1 MRTTLQLA
9 VVLICLYG
17 ECRAQQAANAAAS
30 TTLSHDPV
38 VMTVGDRKITVSEVC
53 SAIGSL
59 PPPQRKGYA
68 LHPALAKD
76 WFGPLVAL
84 AEEAKREHLSGAQDP
99 KLNEVDRDNALVS
112 DLIANISQQTE
123 PTGSEVENYYQ
134 GHKSEFEQA
143 KARHILISDATALAS
158 RSKRSAAEAQ
168 AKAAEIASE
177 LKSGADFAS
186 LAAKDSEDP
195 HTKEKGGE
203 LGYVSHLQMEP
214 AVDKVLWSLAPGE
227 TSAPFEGRFG
237 YEIVRVE
244 DRRTQPLEAVREVI
258 VGKIKSAAFEQEQQE
273 IIAAA
278 HVTLEPDYL
287 NAPLPCD
294 SSSRAFT
301 LPNSLQAP

>member
-9 VVLICLYG
+9 IVLICLYG
-17 ECRAQQAANAAAS
+17 ECRAQQVAQAAAS
-30 TTLSHDPV
+30 TTPSQGPV

-99 KLNEVDRDNALVS
+99 KLNEVDRDNALVG
-112 DLIANISQQTE
+112 DLIAHIAQQTE
-123 PTGSEVENYYQ
+123 PTESEIESYYQ

-143 KARHILISDATALAS
+143 RARHILISDATALAS
-158 RSKRSAAEAQ
+158 RSKRSADEAQ

-177 LKSGADFAS
+177 IKNGADFAS

-195 HTKEKGGE
+195 YTREKGGE

-214 AVDKVLWSLAPGE
+214 AVDNTLWSLTPGE

-244 DRRTQPLEAVREVI
+244 DRRTQPLEAVRDVI
-258 VGKIKSAAFEQEQQE
+258 VGKIKSAAFEQRQQE
-273 IIAAA
+273 IVAAA
-278 HVTLEPDYL
+278 HVTLQPDYL

-294 SSSRAFT
+294 SGSRAFT

>member
-1 MRTTLQLA
+1 MRTKLQLA
-9 VVLICLYG
+9 IVLICLYG
-17 ECRAQQAANAAAS
+17 ECRAQQVAKAAAS
-30 TTLSHDPV
+30 TTLSQDPV
-38 VMTVGDRKITVSEVC
+38 VMTVRDRKITVSEVC

-112 DLIANISQQTE
+112 DLVARIAQQTE
-123 PTGSEVENYYQ
+123 PTESEIENYYQ

-143 KARHILISDATALAS
+143 EARHILLSDATALAS
-158 RSKRSAAEAQ
+158 RSKRSAAEAK

-177 LKSGADFAS
+177 LKRGADFAS
-186 LAAKDSEDP
+186 VAAKNSEDP
-195 HTKEKGGE
+195 YTKEKGGE
-203 LGYVSHLQMEP
+203 LGYVSHHQMEP
-214 AVDKVLWSLAPGE
+214 AVDTMLWSLAPGE

-237 YEIVRVE
+237 YEIVWVE
-244 DRRTQPLEAVREVI
+244 EKRTQPLEAVREVI
-258 VGKIKSAAFEQEQQE
+258 VGKIKSAAFEQRQRE
-273 IIAAA
+273 IVEAA

-294 SSSRAFT
+294 SGSRAFT